1 MIIAFMGNDGSG
13 KTTMAK
19 EIVRIFEDLGF
30 KAIYRH
36 EYDYAI
42 LKFLFKI
49 VGVEKIDKERKWM
62 IVERKKSWKYYI
74 WPFLVWFDIL
84 LQYLYFK
91 IFRRKAIV
99 VLDRYPYDHY
109 MSFKYLGY
117 LTSVSEWLYLHFPKP
132 DVGILLWVNPYI
144 AYNRKRSSHNYPIT
158 FYKKQ
163 TKNYF
168 NLARRLQLFSISTD
182 KPKKQTINEVLSVIL
197 EIKPEVLRKLIQNRI
212 IFYFLKKYELK
223 NGIFQRLWKEFR
235 RRKERFRRSI
245 QALKNLFTDIKIRD
259 YALIKTFDEF
269 GWIGNDID
277 VLISPLD
284 FKKILGNKDAVNK
297 TFVEEV
303 RHNRW
308 DIGKM
313 DIFIKNGLKL
323 DIHSYIGWRNVVFLN
338 YMQILKENFIQK
350 KRMFDEDCVIVKDEI
365 NSVIIAI
372 THVFEKGFMTLDE
385 YLFLRKYF
393 NKRFLENSFP
403 KLSELIDEYV
413 SWLVKLL
420 NRPPRDFPVFIPISV
435 LFRSYLKLL
444 VRWYPSSRIYKLKA
458 FVRDLTMMI
467 FWRIRYCMKN
477 KLPFEVNI

>member
-1 MIIAFMGNDGSG
+1 
-13 KTTMAK
+13 
-19 EIVRIFEDLGF
+19 
-30 KAIYRH
+30 
-36 EYDYAI
+36 
-42 LKFLFKI
+42 
-49 VGVEKIDKERKWM
+49 
-62 IVERKKSWKYYI
+62 
-74 WPFLVWFDIL
+74 
-84 LQYLYFK
+84 
-91 IFRRKAIV
+91 
-99 VLDRYPYDHY
+99 
-109 MSFKYLGY
+109 
-117 LTSVSEWLYLHFPKP
+117 
-132 DVGILLWVNPYI
+132 
-144 AYNRKRSSHNYPIT
+144 
-158 FYKKQ
+158 
-163 TKNYF
+163 
-168 NLARRLQLFSISTD
+168 
-182 KPKKQTINEVLSVIL
+182 
-197 EIKPEVLRKLIQNRI
+197 
-212 IFYFLKKYELK
+212 LK

-303 RHNRW
+303 RHNKW

-323 DIHSYIGWRNVVFLN
+323 DIHSYIGWRNVAFLN
-338 YMQILKENFIQK
+338 HMQILKENFIQK

-393 NKRFLENSFP
+393 NKRFLEDSFP

-413 SWLVKLL
+413 SWLIKLL
-420 NRPPRDFPVFIPISV
+420 NRPPRDFPIFIPISV